1 MEASQPSLRAV
12 KLGWDAPYVAAD
24 EEPKPARRTNDI
36 GPTGAQVAENLRRI
50 RTARGLSTTRLS
62 KLLDFIG
69 RPIQPTGITKIEKRE
84 RKVDVDDLVA
94 LAAALGV
101 NPSALLFPHS
111 TKGDTTITGVGT
123 VPADIAWRWADG
135 EGPVRPADEGERYSA
150 SFLDFLLH
158 ARPEGR
164 RDMAVE

>member
-1 MEASQPSLRAV
+1 M
-12 KLGWDAPYVAAD
+12 AAD
-24 EEPKPARRTNDI
+24 DEPKSTRRTNDV

-50 RTARGLSTTRLS
+50 RTARGLSTSRLS
-62 KLLDFIG
+62 KLLAFIG

-101 NPSALLFPHS
+101 NPSALLLPHT
-111 TKGDTTITGVGT
+111 TKGNTTITGVGT

-135 EGPVRPADEGERYSA
+135 EGPIRVVAEDERYSA
-150 SFLDFLLH
+150 AFLDFLLQ